1 MEKILIGN
9 GFPMN
14 LIRQNVKISL
24 MDICDLRKRLKTSD
38 PISFW
43 GHENTLQNA
52 SDFIGIDL
60 TPAIERPV
68 VTLNEA
74 GYPIY
79 NSCEFRKC
87 FILSADYVAN
97 FRPAI
102 GEEVTLENI
111 KGWRVLKIEWIEN
124 AE

>member
-14 LIRQNVKISL
+14 LIRLEVNISPMDVCDFRKLLKIS
-24 MDICDLRKRLKTSD
+24 D
-38 PISFW
+38 PVSFW
-43 GHENTLQNA
+43 GHDNTLQNA

-60 TPAIERPV
+60 TPPVKRPV
-68 VTLNEA
+68 VTLNDS
-74 GYPIY
+74 GYLVF
-79 NSCEFRKC
+79 NNCEFRKC

-102 GEEVTLENI
+102 GEEVSLENI
-111 KGWRVLKIEWIEN
+111 KGWQVLKIEWT
-124 AE
+124 